1 MGFGALNLD
10 RLYWVNK
17 IAGEDEEAYITNI
30 HESCGGSAANTIIG
44 LARLG
49 LTTGFLGKIASDR
62 QGNLLLENL
71 RNEGVDTRGVIKDP
85 SGRSGN
91 VQGFVDPQGQ
101 RALYVDPGVNDE
113 ITLSEINQDYLS
125 NTRLIHLT
133 SFVGESLH
141 VQEEVLDTISSQVTV
156 SMDPGMIYASKGLKP
171 MEKLLSRTDILLL
184 NQKEL
189 ELLTPAINREKDKIN
204 ALLDHGIEILVIKQG
219 EKGCLVN
226 EGEESHFH
234 EAFQVDCRDSTGAGD
249 AFNAGFLYGYLRGK
263 GIEKSAHIGN
273 YVASRCIMMPGAID
287 GLPSLSQI
295 ISSDHNELK

>member
-17 IAGEDEEAYITNI
+17 IAGKDEESYITNI

-44 LARLG
+44 LSRLG

-71 RNEGVDTRGVIKDP
+71 KREGVDTRGVIRDP

-91 VQGFVDPQGQ
+91 VQGFVDPHGQ

-113 ITLSEINQDYLS
+113 ITLPEINQDYLS
-125 NTRLIHLT
+125 NTRLIHLS
-133 SFVGESLH
+133 SFVGKSIH
-141 VQEEVLDTISSQVTV
+141 VQEELLDTLSSQVKV
-156 SMDPGMIYASKGLKP
+156 SMDPGMIYASKGLEF

-189 ELLTPAINREKDKIN
+189 ELLTPSINQEKGKIN
-204 ALLDHGIEILVIKQG
+204 ALLDYGIEILVIKQG
-219 EKGCLVN
+219 AKGCLVTD
-226 EGEESHFH
+226 GDESHFH
-234 EAFQVDCRDSTGAGD
+234 EAFQVDCQDTTGAGD

-263 GIEKSAHIGN
+263 GIEKAAHIGN
-273 YVASRCIMMPGAID
+273 YVASRCIMRPGATD
-287 GLPSLSQI
+287 GLPYLSQI
-295 ISSDHNELK
+295 ISSEHNELK